1 MKTGTKFII
10 RDTAQCMGK
19 HTGKQFVY
27 PTQKHSRDT
36 HSERKCM
43 DILSNEG
50 ECSKSETRQRHTP
63 RVEWGGVLSEEEH
76 SKSETRQKCT
86 PGWKCRHPE
95 RGGVQ

>member
-36 HSERKCM
+36 HSERKCI

-63 RVEWGGVLSEEEH
+63 RVE
-76 SKSETRQKCT
+76 
-86 PGWKCRHPE
+86 
-95 RGGVQ
+95 